1 MCEIVGGTDVGN
13 HNPGKGGWPSM
24 KYFNK
29 DTGYDGKS
37 YERKMQGAIC
47 DELGDEGRMDAYIRE
62 VGIAFGDRQM
72 KEKDL

>member
-1 MCEIVGGTDVGN
+1 
-13 HNPGKGGWPSM
+13 M